1 MEVIITIATDQLLP
15 LLRLFQLVSP
25 SLPVGAYSFSQG
37 LEWAV
42 EEQLIND
49 KVTAQQWIGDVM
61 QHSLIKL
68 DCPILVRLY
77 QAWGSNDVA
86 AISHWNAV
94 ILASRETSELQTE
107 DQHVGLALGKVLDG
121 LGVEWQQRW
130 GNSDV
135 AFVTPYSLVA
145 SEWNIPVTMAIT
157 GYLWGWLENQV
168 LGAIKLVPLGQ
179 LAGQVILFEL
189 AKAIPNYVQ
198 QIMHMQDQEI
208 GGSLPMFA
216 IASSRHETQYTRLF
230 RS

>member
-1 MEVIITIATDQLLP
+1 MATDQLLP
-15 LLRLFQLVSP
+15 LLRLFQLVS
-25 SLPVGAYSFSQG
+25 STLPVGAYSFSQG

-42 EEQLIND
+42 EEQLITNEAS
-49 KVTAQQWIGDVM
+49 AQQWIGDVL

-68 DCPILVRLY
+68 DGPVLVRLY
-77 QAWGSNDVA
+77 QAWNSDDVS
-86 AISHWNAV
+86 AISSWNAF
-94 ILASRETSELQTE
+94 ILASRETAELQTE
-107 DQHVGLALGKVLDG
+107 DQHLGLALGKVLDG
-121 LGVEWQQRW
+121 LGIEWQQRW
-130 GNSDV
+130 GNSDI

-145 SEWNIPVTMAIT
+145 AEWNIPVTMAIT

-179 LAGQVILFEL
+179 LAGQRILFEL

-198 QIMHMQDQEI
+198 QIMQMQDQEI